1 MLGSLSIDSNQTEIK
16 AYKEYILNENYITD
30 YQDYFQNNGIEYD
43 KLYNVGYFIFDIN
56 QDGVKELV
64 LKTDEEDSGWDFTA
78 IYTYDKNQVTLVDII
93 YHYGSMRYDN
103 KNLEIVYSITR
114 PTMVTGGY
122 SFYKL
127 QGVSLQFSK
136 SVGHDRGS
144 FMDGEYEYEK
154 YIYTDSSHQNH
165 TITKAQEEAYFDS
178 VVYFSYQDI
187 MKIN

>member
-1 MLGSLSIDSNQTEIK
+1 
-16 AYKEYILNENYITD
+16 
-30 YQDYFQNNGIEYD
+30 
-43 KLYNVGYFIFDIN
+43 
-56 QDGVKELV
+56 
-64 LKTDEEDSGWDFTA
+64 
-78 IYTYDKNQVTLVDII
+78 
-93 YHYGSMRYDN
+93 MRYDN

-165 TITKAQEEAYFDS
+165 TITKAQEESYFDS